1 MKNLKDNF
9 SLIGFVII
17 CVTLLFSLPAR
28 TNTSNFEN
36 SITSMQ
42 SDTALSADEIA
53 LQNQVNLF
61 LSLVSNSQLDS
72 LPALFMPG
80 ASIGVATYFNEVWHV
95 TSLSF
100 EEFMKNLK
108 SRSTPAP
115 SEQVISNYTFHID
128 GYLAFVRAEA
138 VLMRDGKAL
147 SNNMEYFTLLKDR
160 GVWKFVNASYAG
172 VPIKE

>member
-1 MKNLKDNF
+1 MKNINNINLLTGI
-9 SLIGFVII
+9 LIISGVI
-17 CVTLLFSLPAR
+17 LFSLPTHAH
-28 TNTSNFEN
+28 TPNVVN
-36 SITSMQ
+36 SITAMQ

-100 EEFMKNLK
+100 EEFMKNLQ

-115 SEQVISNYTFHID
+115 SEQVVSNYTIHID
-128 GYLAFVRAEA
+128 GSLAFVRAEA

-160 GVWKFVNASYAG
+160 GEWKFVNASYAG
-172 VPIKE
+172 VPVKE